1 MHVSSLIELGA
12 VILGLAILARVA
24 NRFEIPSIPLYL
36 LAGLAF
42 GEGGLRPL
50 GATAE
55 FVETGSEIGLIL
67 LLFLVGLEYSASELI
82 AALRGSFR
90 AGLLNLVLTFPP
102 GAIAAL
108 LLGWGTIPA
117 LFLGGIT
124 FVTSSGVMAK
134 IMNDH
139 AWIGNRETPL
149 VLSITI
155 LEDLAMAVYLP
166 ILGAFLIGGSGLA
179 GIGSAAIAIGVVAAI
194 LAIAV
199 KIEVALSRF
208 IFNRSDEALLLTILG
223 SAVLAAG
230 LAEAVQI
237 SAAVGALLAGIIL
250 SGPAAESARGLLS
263 PLRDL
268 FAAIFFAF
276 VGLSVDPGSIPPT
289 IGVAVLLAIATIVT
303 QSFAGWLSAA
313 WAGIGPKGRAR
324 ASVLLLARGEFSLA
338 IAELAVAGGLV
349 ADLAPLTVTYVMI
362 MAVVG
367 PIASRLVEL
376 PAMERLSMRLARQR
390 ATPPA

>member
-1 MHVSSLIELGA
+1 MNASSLIELGA
-12 VILGLAILARVA
+12 VILGLAILARLA
-24 NRFEIPSIPLYL
+24 NRFGIPSIPLYL

-42 GEGGLRPL
+42 GEGGFAPL
-50 GATAE
+50 GASAE

-82 AALRGSFR
+82 AALRGSIR
-90 AGLLNLVLTFPP
+90 AGLLNLALTFPP

-108 LLGWGTIPA
+108 LLGWGVIPA

-124 FVTSSGVMAK
+124 FVASSGVMAK
-134 IMNDH
+134 ILNDH

-166 ILGAFLIGGSGLA
+166 ILGAILIGGSGLA
-179 GIGSAAIAIGVVAAI
+179 GIGSAAIAIGVVAAV

-199 KIEVALSRF
+199 RIEVPLSRF

-223 SAVLAAG
+223 VAVLAAG

-237 SAAVGALLAGIIL
+237 SAAVGALLAGIVL

-276 VGLSVDPGSIPPT
+276 VGLSVDPGALPPT
-289 IGVAVLLAIATIVT
+289 LGIAVLLAIATIVT
-303 QSFAGWLSAA
+303 QFIAGWLSAS
-313 WAGIGPKGRAR
+313 WAGIGPQGRSR
-324 ASVLLLARGEFSLA
+324 AGALLLARAEFSLA
-338 IAELAVAGGLV
+338 IAELAIAGGLI
-349 ADLAPLTVTYVMI
+349 ADLAPLTVSYVMI
-362 MAVVG
+362 MAIVG
-367 PIASRLVEL
+367 PTASRLVEI
-376 PAMERLSMRLARQR
+376 PAVERLLQR
-390 ATPPA
+390 RS

>member
-1 MHVSSLIELGA
+1 MDAASLIELGA
-12 VILGLAILARVA
+12 VILGLAVLARVA
-24 NRFEIPSIPLYL
+24 NRFGIPSIPLYL

-42 GEGGLRPL
+42 GEGGLLPL
-50 GATAE
+50 GTTSE

-82 AALRGSFR
+82 GALRGSIR
-90 AGLLNLVLTFPP
+90 AGLLNLILTFPP

-108 LLGWGTIPA
+108 LLGWGAIPA

-134 IMNDH
+134 ILNDQ

-166 ILGAFLIGGSGLA
+166 ILGASLISGSGLS
-179 GIGSAAIAIGVVAAI
+179 GVGTAALAIGVVAAI

-199 KIEVALSRF
+199 RIEEPLSRL

-223 SAVLAAG
+223 VAVLAAG
-230 LAEAVQI
+230 LAEGLQI
-237 SAAVGALLAGIIL
+237 SAAVGALLAGIVL
-250 SGPAAESARGLLS
+250 SGPAAESARGLLA

-289 IGVAVLLAIATIVT
+289 IGAAVLLALATIVT
-303 QSFAGWLSAA
+303 QFIAGWLSAS
-313 WAGIGPKGRAR
+313 WVGIGPKGRTR
-324 ASVLLLARGEFSLA
+324 AGVLLLGS
-338 IAELAVAGGLV
+338 G
-349 ADLAPLTVTYVMI
+349 
-362 MAVVG
+362 
-367 PIASRLVEL
+367 
-376 PAMERLSMRLARQR
+376 
-390 ATPPA
+390 